1 VPERIM
7 LFCVASRTDWQK
19 AGVTHQVAQQLL
31 IRELI
36 DRQGASSY
44 VLTDQGRMV
53 LETLMNAS
61 APRTG

>member
-1 VPERIM
+1 M
-7 LFCVASRTDWQK
+7 
-19 AGVTHQVAQQLL
+19 THQVAQQLL